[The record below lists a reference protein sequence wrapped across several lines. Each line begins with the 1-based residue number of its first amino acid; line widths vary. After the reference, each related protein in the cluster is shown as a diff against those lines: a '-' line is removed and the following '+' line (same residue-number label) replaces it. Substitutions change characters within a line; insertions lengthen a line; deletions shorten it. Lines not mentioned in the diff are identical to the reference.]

1 MNDTPIYIEAL
12 REAKRRTRKDSPERK
27 RLEAMDRDTTPAP
40 YWIRTSV
47 Y

>member
-12 REAKRRTRKDSPERK
+12 REAKRRTKRNSPERK
-27 RLEAMDRDTTPAP
+27 RLEDMDRDTTPAP
-40 YWIRTSV
+40 YWVRTSV